1 MNDKVKYPEITVELI
16 GQNGNIFN
24 LIGICTH
31 AMRRGGVNRDE
42 RDKFVDEV
50 THARELCGSAG
61 GYHAVGQRGIGSS
74 QVYKQQLLF
83 GSCCL
88 LFGKNKVKI
97 PKKQPKIQD

>member
-31 AMRRGGVNRDE
+31 GVNRDE

-50 THARELCGSAG
+50 THAGSYVEAL
-61 GYHAVGQRGIGSS
+61 AVIMRW
-74 QVYKQQLLF
+74 V
-83 GSCCL
+83 
-88 LFGKNKVKI
+88 NVE
-97 PKKQPKIQD
+97 

>member
-50 THARELCGSAG
+50 THAGSYVEAL
-61 GYHAVGQRGIGSS
+61 ADIMRWVN
-74 QVYKQQLLF
+74 VE
-83 GSCCL
+83 
-88 LFGKNKVKI
+88 
-97 PKKQPKIQD
+97 

>member
-24 LIGICTH
+24 LTGICTH

-50 THARELCGSAG
+50 THAGS
-61 GYHAVGQRGIGSS
+61 YHAVGQRGIGSS
-74 QVYKQQLLF
+74 PVYKQRLLF

-88 LFGKNKVKI
+88 FFDKNKVKI
-97 PKKQPKIQD
+97 PKKQLKIQD

>member
-1 MNDKVKYPEITVELI
+1 MNDKVKYTEITVELI

-50 THARELCGSAG
+50 THAGSYVEAL
-61 GYHAVGQRGIGSS
+61 AVIMRW
-74 QVYKQQLLF
+74 V
-83 GSCCL
+83 
-88 LFGKNKVKI
+88 NVE
-97 PKKQPKIQD
+97 

>member
-24 LIGICTH
+24 LTGICTH

-50 THARELCGSAG
+50 THAGS
-61 GYHAVGQRGIGSS
+61 YV
-74 QVYKQQLLF
+74 
-83 GSCCL
+83 
-88 LFGKNKVKI
+88 
-97 PKKQPKIQD
+97 